1 MPLDGF
7 TLHFLTE
14 ELRRDIVGCRVEKV
28 HQPSKDELVMHL
40 RDRNGAKKLFLS
52 ASANS
57 PRVHL
62 TTRAP
67 ENPAVPPMFCML
79 LRKHLSGGV
88 IESVRQEPLP
98 AWFR

>member
-40 RDRNGAKKLFLS
+40 RDR
-52 ASANS
+52 
-57 PRVHL
+57 
-62 TTRAP
+62 AP
-67 ENPAVPPMFCML
+67 
-79 LRKHLSGGV
+79 
-88 IESVRQEPLP
+88 I
-98 AWFR
+98 

>member
-40 RDRNGAKKLFLS
+40 RDRNGAVS
-52 ASANS
+52 YT
-57 PRVHL
+57 HL
-62 TTRAP
+62 TLPTRDQ
-67 ENPAVPPMFCML
+67 V
-79 LRKHLSGGV
+79 
-88 IESVRQEPLP
+88 
-98 AWFR
+98 

>member
-40 RDRNGAKKLFLS
+40 REALSLRVRKQPARPSDFTLAGESGSAANVLHAHAK
-52 ASANS
+52 ASDERTDNRCA
-57 PRVHL
+57 PK
-62 TTRAP
+62 RA
-67 ENPAVPPMFCML
+67 
-79 LRKHLSGGV
+79 
-88 IESVRQEPLP
+88 
-98 AWFR
+98 